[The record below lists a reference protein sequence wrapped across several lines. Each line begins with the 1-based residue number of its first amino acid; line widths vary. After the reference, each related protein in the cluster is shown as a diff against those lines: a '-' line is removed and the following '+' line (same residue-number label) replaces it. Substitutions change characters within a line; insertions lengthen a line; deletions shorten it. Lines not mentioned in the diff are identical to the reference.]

1 MGKIVRVKLP
11 DLGEGLA
18 EAEIVEWLVKEGD
31 TVKQFQPMVKVLTA
45 KATMEIPSPHT
56 GRVVRL
62 LAKPG
67 DVVRVGEP
75 LIEIEVEGEAPA
87 GAPEARPE
95 AQAAAAGPVAG
106 AEAPKRP
113 AEARPRRLV
122 RAPPRVRKLARQLGV
137 NLEEIEGTGP
147 RGAITE
153 EDVRRAAAKL
163 RAAAPAAEAPA
174 APAPAPAP
182 RVEAEAVAEERIPLR
197 GIRRMMAKT
206 MAESKSRIPHAYLAE
221 EVDLTELFKLR
232 DSLKREAEEKGVRL
246 TILPF
251 ILKAVARALRKY
263 PLMNAELDEE
273 RMEVVVKKRVN
284 LGVAVDTPHGL
295 VVPVIKD
302 VDRKGLFRIAR
313 ELAELAEKAREMKL
327 EPSDVTGATFTVTN
341 VGSIGSVLG
350 FPVIYPPNVAIL
362 GIHRA
367 VERPVLMEGE
377 LKPRKIA
384 YISLSFDHRV
394 IEGAYAARF
403 LMEVKRLLENPALIF
418 ASEEEFQ

>member
-1 MGKIVRVKLP
+1 MGRVIRVKLP

-18 EAEIVEWLVKEGD
+18 EAEILEWLVKEGD

-45 KATMEIPSPHT
+45 KATMEIPSPYT
-56 GRVVRL
+56 GKVVRL

-75 LIEIEVEGEAPA
+75 FIEIEVEEGVAARAEEREAKPA
-87 GAPEARPE
+87 KAEKPPAEAKAAAPEA
-95 AQAAAAGPVAG
+95 
-106 AEAPKRP
+106 
-113 AEARPRRLV
+113 PRAKARLV

-137 NLEEIEGTGP
+137 RLEEIQGTGP

-153 EDVRRAAAKL
+153 EDVRRAAERLKA
-163 RAAAPAAEAPA
+163 RP
-174 APAPAPAP
+174 PAPAPA
-182 RVEAEAVAEERIPLR
+182 VEARPAAEVVAEERIPLR
-197 GIRRMMAKT
+197 GIKRVMAKT
-206 MAESKSRIPHAYLAE
+206 MAESKSKIPHAYLAE

-232 DSLKREAEEKGVRL
+232 ESLKPEAEAKGVRL

-251 ILKAVARALRKY
+251 ILKAVAKALRKY
-263 PLMNAELDEE
+263 PLLNSELDEE
-273 RMEVVVKKRVN
+273 RMEIVVKKRVN

-313 ELAELAEKAREMKL
+313 ELEDLAAKAREMKL
-327 EPSDVTGATFTVTN
+327 SPDDVAGATFTVTN
-341 VGSIGSVLG
+341 VGSVGSVIG
-350 FPVIYPPNVAIL
+350 FPVIYPPNTAIL

-367 VERPVLMEGE
+367 VEKPSYVGGE
-377 LKPRKIA
+377 LKPRRMA
-384 YISLSFDHRV
+384 FISLSFDHRV

-418 ASEEEFQ
+418 ASEEEFE